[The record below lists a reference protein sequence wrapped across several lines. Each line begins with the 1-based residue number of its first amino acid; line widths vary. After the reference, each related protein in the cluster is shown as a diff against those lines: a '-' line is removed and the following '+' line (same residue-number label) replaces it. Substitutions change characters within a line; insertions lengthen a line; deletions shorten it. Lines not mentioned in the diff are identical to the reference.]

1 MSKKP
6 KLSRTD
12 LRIAMGWIRDYNDPA
27 FSPKTPLEM
36 KKLVEDMWEVEI
48 EDIADVE
55 EFFTDVEI
63 YEDYEYDRDK
73 YK

>member
-1 MSKKP
+1 
-6 KLSRTD
+6 
-12 LRIAMGWIRDYNDPA
+12 
-27 FSPKTPLEM
+27 
-36 KKLVEDMWEVEI
+36 VEDMWEVEI